1 MEGKGYLAGK
11 LLEEWK
17 PFMQSETVQTGNV
30 KLSSSLGLPLE
41 VRGMET
47 VQSLEIS
54 ARLFFL
60 RIFTSDSAMR
70 GCINSEGVK
79 CKYMN

>member
-30 KLSSSLGLPLE
+30 KLSSSLGLPRE
-41 VRGMET
+41 VRSMET
-47 VQSLEIS
+47 V
-54 ARLFFL
+54 
-60 RIFTSDSAMR
+60 
-70 GCINSEGVK
+70 
-79 CKYMN
+79 

>member
-1 MEGKGYLAGK
+1 MTERFLVSVDLKRLTTWYKYSYFWESHIFKLTMEGKGYLAGK

-41 VRGMET
+41 VRSIET
-47 VQSLEIS
+47 V
-54 ARLFFL
+54 
-60 RIFTSDSAMR
+60 
-70 GCINSEGVK
+70 
-79 CKYMN
+79 